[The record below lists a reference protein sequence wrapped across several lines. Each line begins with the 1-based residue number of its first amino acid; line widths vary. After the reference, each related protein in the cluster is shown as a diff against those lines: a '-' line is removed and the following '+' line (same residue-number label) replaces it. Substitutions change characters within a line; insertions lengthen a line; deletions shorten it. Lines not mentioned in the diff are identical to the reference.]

1 MESIK
6 VRFESMQDCQ
16 KYVMAIENYPFNIDL
31 QCGRQIIDGKSM
43 LGILGFGLRK
53 VLELRLHTEDEEVKK
68 EIMDKINFCVCGDEM
83 KIAI

>member
-1 MESIK
+1 MGSVK
-6 VRFESMQDCQ
+6 VKFETMQDCK
-16 KYVMAIENYPFNIDL
+16 KYVMAIENYPFSIDL

-53 VLELRLHTEDEEVKK
+53 VLELRLHTDDEAVKN
-68 EIMDKINFCVCGDEM
+68 EIVQKIDFCICGDEE

>member
-1 MESIK
+1 MGSVR
-6 VRFESMQDCQ
+6 VRFESMQDCER
-16 KYVMAIENYPFNIDL
+16 YVMAVENYPFNIDL

-53 VLELRLHTEDEEVKK
+53 VLELRMHTDDETMRNEVV
-68 EIMDKINFCVCGDEM
+68 EKIGFCVCGDEM

>member
-6 VRFESMQDCQ
+6 VKFESMQDCQ
-16 KYVMAIENYPFNIDL
+16 KYVMAVENYPFNIDL

-68 EIMDKINFCVCGDEM
+68 EIMDKIDFCVCGDEM

>member
-1 MESIK
+1 MGLVK
-6 VRFESMQDCQ
+6 VMFDSMQECE
-16 KYVMAIENYPFNIDL
+16 KYVMAVENYPFNIDL

-53 VLELRLHTEDEEVKK
+53 VLELNMHTEDEEAKR
-68 EIMDKINFCVCGDEM
+68 EIIEKIGFCICSDDM

>member
-1 MESIK
+1 MGSVK
-6 VRFESMQDCQ
+6 VMFGSMQECE
-16 KYVMAIENYPFNIDL
+16 KYVMAVENYPFNIDL

-53 VLELRLHTEDEEVKK
+53 VLELNMHTEDEEAKR
-68 EIMDKINFCVCGDEM
+68 EIIEKIDFCICADDI